1 MSLGSFY
8 RGTTIE
14 QDGRF
19 KNKEKKL
26 FENINI
32 PEFDTSIDIKKI
44 EMKVIKDWIDRRI
57 KLILGFEDEFC
68 VNYTYTMLEDGTE
81 PKKIFYH
88 LLGKLNECFNKFFYI
103 KLGFLNNETPNFM
116 KQLWKLL
123 ISGQDSKN
131 GIVKKI

>member
-32 PEFDTSIDIKKI
+32 PEFDTPIDIKKI
-44 EMKVIKDWIDRRI
+44 EMKVIKDWIDKKI

-68 VNYTYTMLEDGTE
+68 VNYAHTMLEDGTE

-88 LLGKLNECFNKFFYI
+88 LLGNL
-103 KLGFLNNETPNFM
+103 
-116 KQLWKLL
+116 
-123 ISGQDSKN
+123 
-131 GIVKKI
+131 